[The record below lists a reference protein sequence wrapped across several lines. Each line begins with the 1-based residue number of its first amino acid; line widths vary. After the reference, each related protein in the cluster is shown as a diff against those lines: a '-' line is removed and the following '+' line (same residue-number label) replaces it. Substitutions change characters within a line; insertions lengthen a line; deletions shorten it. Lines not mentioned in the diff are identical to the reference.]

1 MSPDLT
7 RELPDIPIQPV
18 NDPVLASAG
27 IRLSVLRLDLLHP
40 VISGNKWFKLK
51 YNLARAR
58 QRGLENL
65 LSFGG
70 PWSNHLHALAFAG
83 AEYGF
88 STTGIVRGELPETLT
103 ACLLD
108 ARKAGMH
115 LNGIPRC
122 EYAQKHDAGYISQ
135 LQSQFGPFYLIPE
148 GGANREGIQGCAEIS
163 SLYSQLDYDMV
174 CLACG
179 TGTTL
184 AGMALSSRIPLMGF
198 QVLKGAGY
206 LAGAVKAMITG
217 YGLQESCPWHV
228 NGNFH
233 FGGYARVSPEL
244 MQFLTE
250 FEMRHGIPLEPVYS
264 GKLLYGIYAL
274 AKKRD
279 IFPRNSRI
287 LAIHGGGLQGLRGY
301 L

>member
-1 MSPDLT
+1 MPPDLI

-18 NDPVLASAG
+18 DDPVLASAG
-27 IRLSVLRLDLLHP
+27 ISLSVLRLDLVHP

-58 QRGLENL
+58 ETGQQTL

-70 PWSNHLHALAFAG
+70 PWSNHLHALACAG
-83 AEYGF
+83 AEFGF
-88 STTGIVRGELPETLT
+88 HTTGIVRGELPEPLN

-108 ARKAGMH
+108 AREAGMQ
-115 LNGIPRC
+115 LAGITRS
-122 EYAQKHDAGYISQ
+122 EYAKRHDPGFISQ
-135 LQSQFGPFYLIPE
+135 LQSQYGPFYLVPE
-148 GGANREGIQGCAEIS
+148 GGANLEGVRGCAEIPL
-163 SLYSQLDYDMV
+163 LYPQQDFDLV

-179 TGTTL
+179 TGATL
-184 AGMALSSRIPLMGF
+184 AGMALSSRVPLMGF

-206 LAGAVKAMITG
+206 LAGEVSARITE
-217 YGLQESCPWHV
+217 YGLQESCPWHL
-228 NGNFH
+228 NDTFH

-274 AKKRD
+274 VEKRD
-279 IFPRNSRI
+279 IFPQNSRI

-301 L
+301 F